1 MYVLLSVY
9 LAHWKLV
16 VVLRMRH
23 NGEAAHTQHVG
34 KRIVEVAAK
43 GIKHVAHGNVLGCR
57 FAQCAVGSS
66 VTIIKVSV
74 SSVSLP
80 PSRRSSARSYGCFA
94 SCGGLS
100 YRFHNA
106 KILDR
111 CAKYCQ
117 RHKKVW
123 KNSFYDYL
131 IIYNCTIRSKQLD

>member
-1 MYVLLSVY
+1 MVMSLTC
-9 LAHWKLV
+9 K
-16 VVLRMRH
+16 
-23 NGEAAHTQHVG
+23 
-34 KRIVEVAAK
+34 
-43 GIKHVAHGNVLGCR
+43 
-57 FAQCAVGSS
+57 FAQCVVGPS
-66 VTIIKVSV
+66 VTIIKGVGELPSV
-74 SSVSLP
+74 PLP
-80 PSRRSSARSYGCFA
+80 PLRRSSARSYGCFA

-131 IIYNCTIRSKQLD
+131 IIYDCTIRSKQLD